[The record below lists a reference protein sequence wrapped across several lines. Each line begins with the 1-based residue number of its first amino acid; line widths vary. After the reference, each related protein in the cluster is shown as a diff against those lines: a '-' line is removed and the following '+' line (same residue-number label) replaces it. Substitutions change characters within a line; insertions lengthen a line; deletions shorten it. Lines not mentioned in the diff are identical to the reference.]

1 MKETLGEIPER
12 MKRVQIIEA
21 ITDEWGDLES
31 INEVKD
37 LKAWGPVKEK
47 SGKRYKAAIMA
58 AVIPYKGTRE
68 DRKECRKIATKG
80 TAGKAAGRP
89 LWREVGCGVY
99 AVQPQQ
105 LHKFREA
112 VEGPEEA
119 AKKEVIDLDPIG
131 YIKRNLAAKQRAI
144 RARAKAIN
152 RAETLL
158 IKTDIREEAKRFE
171 EAERQQEERE
181 QQQKQQRQKNEEA
194 ERQQEKWE
202 QQQKRQQK
210 QRRQP

>member
-12 MKRVQIIEA
+12 MKVQIIEV

-31 INEVKD
+31 INEVTN
-37 LKAWGPVKEK
+37 LKAWGPVKEE

-58 AVIPYKGTRE
+58 AVIPYEGTRE

-89 LWREVGCGVY
+89 LWREVGCGVF
-99 AVQPQQ
+99 AVQPQR
-105 LHKFREA
+105 LHEFREA
-112 VEGPEEA
+112 VEGPEKA
-119 AKKEVIDLDPIG
+119 AKKEAIDLDPIG
-131 YIKRNLAAKQRAI
+131 YIKRHLTAKQRAI

-158 IKTDIREEAKRFE
+158 IKTDIREEVKRFE

-181 QQQKQQRQKNEEA
+181 QQQKQQR
-194 ERQQEKWE
+194 
-202 QQQKRQQK
+202 K

>member
-1 MKETLGEIPER
+1 M
-12 MKRVQIIEA
+12 RVQIIEA

-37 LKAWGPVKEK
+37 LKAWGPVEEEN
-47 SGKRYKAAIMA
+47 GKRYKAVIMA
-58 AVIPYKGTRE
+58 AVVPYKGTGADRRE
-68 DRKECRKIATKG
+68 CGRIAAKG
-80 TAGKAAGRP
+80 TAESAAGQP

-99 AVQPQQ
+99 AVQPRR
-105 LHKFREA
+105 LHEFREA

-119 AKKEVIDLDPIG
+119 AKKEAVDLDPIG
-131 YIKRNLAAKQRAI
+131 YIRRSLAAKQRTI

-158 IKTDIREEAKRFE
+158 IKTNIEEEVKRFE

-181 QQQKQQRQKNEEA
+181 QQQKQQRQKDQ
-194 ERQQEKWE
+194 ERQKKE
-202 QQQKRQQK
+202 QQQRQQQK

>member
-1 MKETLGEIPER
+1 

-37 LKAWGPVKEK
+37 LKAWGPVQEEN
-47 SGKRYKAAIMA
+47 GKRYKAVIMA
-58 AVIPYKGTRE
+58 AVVPYKGTEADRRE
-68 DRKECRKIATKG
+68 CGRIAAKG
-80 TAGKAAGRP
+80 AAEAAAGQP

-99 AVQPQQ
+99 AVQPGR
-105 LHKFREA
+105 LHEFRQA

-119 AKKEVIDLDPIG
+119 AKKEAVDLDPIR
-131 YIKRNLAAKQRAI
+131 YIKRHLAAKQRAI

-158 IKTDIREEAKRFE
+158 IKTNIEEEVKRFE

-181 QQQKQQRQKNEEA
+181 QQQKQQRQKEE
-194 ERQQEKWE
+194 E
-202 QQQKRQQK
+202 QQRQQQK
-210 QRRQP
+210 QRQARR

>member
-1 MKETLGEIPER
+1 MKKVR
-12 MKRVQIIEA
+12 IIEA

-31 INEVKD
+31 MNEVTD

-47 SGKRYKAAIMA
+47 SGKCYRAAIMA
-58 AVIPYKGTRE
+58 AVVPYKGTRE
-68 DRKECRKIATKG
+68 DRKECGKIAAKG
-80 TAGKAAGRP
+80 TAYSAAGQP

-99 AVQPQQ
+99 AVQPQR
-105 LHKFREA
+105 LHEFRQA

-119 AKKEVIDLDPIG
+119 AKKEAVDLDPIG
-131 YIKRNLAAKQRAI
+131 YIKRSLAAKQRAI

-158 IKTDIREEAKRFE
+158 IKTNIEKEVKRFE
-171 EAERQQEERE
+171 EAERKQEERE
-181 QQQKQQRQKNEEA
+181 QQQKQQRQKD
-194 ERQQEKWE
+194 QEHQKKE
-202 QQQKRQQK
+202 QQQRQQQK